1 MVSIISIKSNISCKL
16 RESLFHGSECNLFL
30 YADDTCLVFQSDNVQ
45 DIKKQL
51 NPDFAKYATGLLTT
65 N

>member
-16 RESLFHGSECNLFL
+16 RESLFDGSECNLFL
-30 YADDTCLVFQSDNVQ
+30 YADDTCLVFQSDNVH

-51 NPDFAKYATGLLTT
+51 NPDFANYATGLLTT